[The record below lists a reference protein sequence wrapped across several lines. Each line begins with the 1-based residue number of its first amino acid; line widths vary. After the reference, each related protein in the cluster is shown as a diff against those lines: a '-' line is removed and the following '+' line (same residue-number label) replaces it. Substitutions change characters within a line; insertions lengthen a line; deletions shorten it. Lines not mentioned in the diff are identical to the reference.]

1 MKEIDSDTVA
11 REEQIEGEGE
21 GERERERNKC
31 VHESERENTFKR

>member
-11 REEQIEGEGE
+11 REEQIEGE